1 MEGLSSEE
9 REAAFVDTIKTLE
22 RRIDDLAVA
31 DSLWDKMRDL
41 EQRMAWL
48 EGAMEV
54 QSLIDQ
60 RIDRL
65 VRVAQQLQGRG

>member
-9 REAAFVDTIKTLE
+9 REAAFVRTIERLE
-22 RRIDDLAVA
+22 KRIDDVTVA
-31 DSLWDKMRDL
+31 DSLWEKMHDL

-65 VRVAQQLQGRG
+65 ARLTQQLLDRD